1 MGWNCKSVRVCRQ
14 SISRQLHLLLCLPLH
29 KHICT
34 VFFDYS
40 KAFDTIPRRLLLQKL
55 QNYGVHQ
62 QILRWLTHYL
72 CSSTQYVCVNGSSSD
87 ILPVSSVV
95 PQGSVLG
102 PLLFIIYIDDI
113 TDLQLSDG
121 SMTLFADDIILYRP
135 ICTPADYSLL
145 QLDIDDICTWTTNNL
160 LIFNSNKCKYKFSHT
175 GTSVFSLPLL
185 WPGLYRLKVSVKV
198 SVHNPTLHT
207 FIMWKD
213 M

>member
-1 MGWNCKSVRVCRQ
+1 M
-14 SISRQLHLLLCLPLH
+14 LLLCLPLH

-40 KAFDTIPRRLLLQKL
+40 KAFDTIPHSFLLQNL
-55 QNYGVHQ
+55 QNYGVHK
-62 QILRWLTHYL
+62 QILRWLIHYL
-72 CSSTQYVCVNGSSSD
+72 CSRTQYVCVNGSSSD
-87 ILPVSSVV
+87 ILPVSSGV

-102 PLLFIIYIDDI
+102 PRLFIIYIDDI

-160 LIFNSNKCKYKFSHT
+160 YSYFQDRITLPAYHT
-175 GTSVFSLPLL
+175 THCRHLT
-185 WPGLYRLKVSVKV
+185 
-198 SVHNPTLHT
+198 N
-207 FIMWKD
+207 
-213 M
+213 